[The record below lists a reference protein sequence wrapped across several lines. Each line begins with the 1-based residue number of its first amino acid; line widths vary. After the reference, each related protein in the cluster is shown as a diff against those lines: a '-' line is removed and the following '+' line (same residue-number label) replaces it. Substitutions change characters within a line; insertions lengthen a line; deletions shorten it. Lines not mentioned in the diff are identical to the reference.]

1 MLLSSMIFSNETY
14 VWPRP
19 TFNTFLRLHELCHY
33 GTVTTCSDKFS
44 AFNCVRK
51 IYFLCR
57 QLRCVSS
64 LTFIIMLV
72 TTAFYKQSGIILSKF
87 GIGGV
92 ESSGINVQDMKR
104 FSQHVPNLIPAGLR

>member
-1 MLLSSMIFSNETY
+1 
-14 VWPRP
+14 
-19 TFNTFLRLHELCHY
+19 
-33 GTVTTCSDKFS
+33 
-44 AFNCVRK
+44 
-51 IYFLCR
+51 
-57 QLRCVSS
+57 
-64 LTFIIMLV
+64 MLV